1 MPESEGPPLFDRLV
15 KVHPGVRVL
24 YMSGYADE
32 AIVRHGVL
40 VEGTPFLQKPFTSLA
55 LARKVRD
62 VLDARPTTGQATV
75 EYKTAGKILVVDD
88 ESQNVEVLRRL
99 MTRLGYDVLTAS
111 DGESALQSVVRDRP
125 DLVLLDVNM
134 PGIDG
139 FEVCRRLKAD
149 PATRLIPVV
158 LITTLTAS
166 EDRIRG
172 IEAGADDF
180 LSKPPVIAE
189 LEARVRSLTR
199 LKRYTDELDSAE
211 SVILSLGLT
220 IEARD
225 PYTKGHCQRLATYAT
240 ALGTRLGLADDQL
253 VALNRGA
260 FLHDVGKIGIPDAVL
275 LKAGRLTA
283 SEYALMQQ
291 HTVIGD
297 NLCSELRLLEDVR
310 PIVRHHHERPDG
322 TGYPDQLKG
331 EDIPLLAR
339 ILSVVDVYDALTTE
353 RPYKPALTPDHAIRE
368 LREEAAKGWKFEELV
383 EEFVTLVAQE
393 GANRSWGPCQRFV
406 RIDRKMTELWSPA
419 GLVMQVLIPSGA
431 GRGPPWRARRRL
443 PSPHVRARRTKCP
456 QSR

>member
-1 MPESEGPPLFDRLV
+1 MRYS
-15 KVHPGVRVL
+15 
-24 YMSGYADE
+24 
-32 AIVRHGVL
+32 
-40 VEGTPFLQKPFTSLA
+40 
-55 LARKVRD
+55 
-62 VLDARPTTGQATV
+62 
-75 EYKTAGKILVVDD
+75 TAGKILVVDD
-88 ESQNVEVLRRL
+88 ESQNVEVIRRL
-99 MTRLGYDVLTAS
+99 MSRLGYEVLTAA
-111 DGESALQSVVRDRP
+111 DGESALHSVMRDRP

-134 PGIDG
+134 AGIDG

-158 LITTLTAS
+158 LITTLTES

-211 SVILSLGLT
+211 AVILSLGLT

-225 PYTKGHCQRLATYAT
+225 RNTEGHCNRLARYAT
-240 ALGTRLGLADDQL
+240 ALGSRLGLADDQL
-253 VALNRGA
+253 VALNRGG
-260 FLHDVGKIGIPDAVL
+260 FLHDVGKIGIPDAIL
-275 LKAGRLTA
+275 LKPGRLTA
-283 SEYALMQQ
+283 SEYLLMQQ

-297 NLCSELRLLEDVR
+297 KLCSELRLLEDVR

-353 RPYKPALTPDHAIRE
+353 RPYKPALPLAQAVRE
-368 LREEAAKGWKFEELV
+368 LRVEAAKGWKFEAIV
-383 EEFVTLVAQE
+383 EEFAILAAQGDFGQVTLA
-393 GANRSWGPCQRFV
+393 
-406 RIDRKMTELWSPA
+406 DT
-419 GLVMQVLIPSGA
+419 
-431 GRGPPWRARRRL
+431 
-443 PSPHVRARRTKCP
+443 VRAPHLQHWRTI
-456 QSR
+456 

>member
-1 MPESEGPPLFDRLV
+1 LS
-15 KVHPGVRVL
+15 
-24 YMSGYADE
+24 YQ
-32 AIVRHGVL
+32 
-40 VEGTPFLQKPFTSLA
+40 TP
-55 LARKVRD
+55 
-62 VLDARPTTGQATV
+62 
-75 EYKTAGKILVVDD
+75 GKILVVDD
-88 ESQNVEVLRRL
+88 QAQNVEVLRRL
-99 MTRLGYDVLTAS
+99 MTRLGYEVLTAS
-111 DGESALQSVVRDRP
+111 DGESALQAVRRDRP

-139 FEVCRRLKAD
+139 FEVCRRLKSD
-149 PATRLIPVV
+149 PTTRLLPVMLV
-158 LITTLTAS
+158 TSLTAS

-180 LSKPPVIAE
+180 LSKPPVVAE

-211 SVILSLGLT
+211 AVILSLGLT

-225 PYTKGHCQRLATYAT
+225 PCTNGHCQRLAKYAT
-240 ALGTRLGLADDQL
+240 ALGTRLDLADDQL

-275 LKAGRLTA
+275 LKSGRLTE

-331 EDIPLLAR
+331 EAIPLLAR

-353 RPYKPALTPDHAIRE
+353 RPYKPALPPDQAVRE
-368 LREEAAKGWKFEELV
+368 LREEAARGWKFEAIV
-383 EEFVTLVAQE
+383 EEFAALALQGDVALTV
-393 GANRSWGPCQRFV
+393 ADTITSPSLQRW
-406 RIDRKMTELWSPA
+406 RKP
-419 GLVMQVLIPSGA
+419 I
-431 GRGPPWRARRRL
+431 
-443 PSPHVRARRTKCP
+443 
-456 QSR
+456 

>member
-1 MPESEGPPLFDRLV
+1 MR
-15 KVHPGVRVL
+15 
-24 YMSGYADE
+24 Y
-32 AIVRHGVL
+32 
-40 VEGTPFLQKPFTSLA
+40 T
-55 LARKVRD
+55 
-62 VLDARPTTGQATV
+62 
-75 EYKTAGKILVVDD
+75 TAGKILVVDD

-99 MTRLGYDVLTAS
+99 MTRRGYDVITAL
-111 DGESALQSVVRDRP
+111 DGESALRSVLNDRP

-139 FEVCRRLKAD
+139 IEVCRRLKSD
-149 PATRLIPVV
+149 PKTRLIPVV
-158 LITTLTAS
+158 LITALTAS

-225 PYTKGHCQRLATYAT
+225 PYTKGHCQRLARYAT
-240 ALGTRLGLADDQL
+240 ALGGRLGLADDQL
-253 VALNRGA
+253 MALNRGG
-260 FLHDVGKIGIPDAVL
+260 FLHDVGKIGIPDGVL
-275 LKAGRLTA
+275 LKDGRLTA

-322 TGYPDQLKG
+322 TGYPDRLKG
-331 EDIPLLAR
+331 EGIPLLAR
-339 ILSVVDVYDALTTE
+339 ILSVVDVFDALSTE
-353 RPYKPALTPDHAIRE
+353 RPYKRALTPDQAVRE
-368 LREEAAKGWKFEELV
+368 LREEAAKGWQFQELV
-383 EEFVTLVAQE
+383 EEFAALVAD
-393 GANRSWGPCQRFV
+393 GLFV
-406 RIDRKMTELWSPA
+406 APGTQAEWADSAT
-419 GLVMQVLIPSGA
+419 VQH
-431 GRGPPWRARRRL
+431 WR
-443 PSPHVRARRTKCP
+443 TW
-456 QSR
+456 

>member
-1 MPESEGPPLFDRLV
+1 MV
-15 KVHPGVRVL
+15 
-24 YMSGYADE
+24 YA
-32 AIVRHGVL
+32 
-40 VEGTPFLQKPFTSLA
+40 
-55 LARKVRD
+55 
-62 VLDARPTTGQATV
+62 
-75 EYKTAGKILVVDD
+75 TAGKILVVDD
-88 ESQNVEVLRRL
+88 ESQNVEVFRRL
-99 MTRLGYDVLTAS
+99 MSRLGYDVQTAS
-111 DGESALQSVVRDRP
+111 DGESALRSVDRNRP

-139 FEVCRRLKAD
+139 VDVCRRLKAD

-158 LITTLTAS
+158 LVTTLTTS
-166 EDRIRG
+166 QDRIRA

-189 LEARVRSLTR
+189 LEARVRSLIR

-225 PYTKGHCQRLATYAT
+225 PYTKGHCQRLAMYAA
-240 ALGTRLGLADDQL
+240 ALGTRVGLADDQH

-260 FLHDVGKIGIPDAVL
+260 FLHDVGKIAIPDAVL

-322 TGYPDQLKG
+322 TGYPDGLKG
-331 EDIPLLAR
+331 EEIPLLAR

-353 RPYKPALTPDHAIRE
+353 RPYKPALSADHAVRE
-368 LREEAAKGWKFEELV
+368 LLEEAAKGWRFEAIV
-383 EEFVTLVAQE
+383 REFAVLAVQGDFGPLADTVTTPHL
-393 GANRSWGPCQRFV
+393 QR
-406 RIDRKMTELWSPA
+406 
-419 GLVMQVLIPSGA
+419 
-431 GRGPPWRARRRL
+431 WRTSL
-443 PSPHVRARRTKCP
+443 
-456 QSR
+456 